1 MIKNILQ
8 FYITKFYFITRKMH
22 IFLTLGKANEPRYVY
37 KDERSLFIYFYNK
50 HVFGFYTY
58 GKIYVAKQ
66 QPKLVYD

>member
-1 MIKNILQ
+1 
-8 FYITKFYFITRKMH
+8 MH